1 MAEPATEKGRR
12 AKQSIVQS
20 AADLV
25 AQRGIVDT
33 FIDDVLESCGMGKSQ
48 FYHYFADKDELI
60 TEVVRFRSE
69 TLFREMY
76 FEPLSA
82 ISTLTGL
89 RRWIRQFAEM
99 MVQANYTQGCPI
111 GTLAMQLNQSETLL
125 RSEINNVM
133 DEFHRS
139 LHGALRRIREK
150 GQLPERVDTGELAT
164 YFLGVFQGGLL
175 LSRTY
180 RDPTKLRTVLL
191 QAEKH
196 LKQLAG
202 QH

>member
-12 AKQSIVQS
+12 AKRSIVQS

-48 FYHYFADKDELI
+48 FYNYFADKDDLI

-69 TLFREMY
+69 TLYREMF

-99 MVQANYTQGCPI
+99 VVQANYTQGCPI

-125 RSEINNVM
+125 RGEINNVM
-133 DEFHRS
+133 DELHLS
-139 LHGALRRIREK
+139 LLGALGRVREK
-150 GQLPERVDTGELAT
+150 GQLPKRVNIVDLAT
-164 YFLGVFQGGLL
+164 YLVGVFQGGLL
-175 LSRTY
+175 LSRSY
-180 RDPTKLRTVLL
+180 QDPTKLGTVLL

-196 LKQLAG
+196 LKQLAV
-202 QH
+202 